1 MAILGSYVSAI
12 SRAAPRQPRA
22 RLPDVVGSGLPSPY
36 HFRARIQSFQ
46 GVAAPFAGDSV
57 GLSRRDLGD
66 ATPRFEMS
74 TIDSSAASS
83 ETATQEPTRIEFPS
97 AFRDFSRLCKAENFP
112 SGRNAPPL
120 CRSMAENDVCDRL
133 VPDALS
139 HRPMRAPLRMARR
152 GDLDVVVGHPPAP
165 GANV

>member
-1 MAILGSYVSAI
+1 MAILGSYVLAN

-46 GVAAPFAGDSV
+46 GVAAPFAGESV

-74 TIDSSAASS
+74 TIDSATASS
-83 ETATQEPTRIEFPS
+83 ETATQEPTQIEIPS
-97 AFRDFSRLCKAENFP
+97 AFCDFSRLCKAENFP
-112 SGRNAPPL
+112 SGRNAAHLIRAPGV
-120 CRSMAENDVCDRL
+120 RRWRKTTSATI
-133 VPDALS
+133 LS
-139 HRPMRAPLRMARR
+139 PTLSRRPMRAPLRTARR
-152 GDLDVVVGHPPAP
+152 R
-165 GANV
+165 